1 MYIIALVLAYVVIIK
16 SDFCLFYIQEIMYFV
31 SEANKFIRLVITC
44 GACEVKY
51 QGSEAKWS
59 AEELRNDRNKL
70 K

>member
-1 MYIIALVLAYVVIIK
+1 
-16 SDFCLFYIQEIMYFV
+16 MYFV

-44 GACEVKY
+44 GASWVKC